1 MTDRYRVRQTDIEAA
16 VCFCQMLHPV
26 PNFIC
31 NASVEVVNSLLRN
44 VVLCPMEF
52 FFLQCRF
59 TLRNRHLKGDT
70 LRRHYGRLSRKYWY
84 TVRMKIIRVFQ
95 LSVHAKH
102 TTLWL
107 AAVRCFKLLV
117 QVFIWNTRL
126 GMSDTFTGLKPLSPT
141 CLCPPATMPIT
152 SQPNNWPIRTAC
164 LVPLPHLFQW

>member
-1 MTDRYRVRQTDIEAA
+1 MVVPYPHFEFRPIVLGRHYRSTSVCTSEIWCKEMWVFFGWHQAHLLTSTCSSLMTDRYRVRQTNIEAA

-70 LRRHYGRLSRKYWY
+70 LRRHYGRLSRIYWY

-117 QVFIWNTRL
+117 QVFI
-126 GMSDTFTGLKPLSPT
+126 
-141 CLCPPATMPIT
+141 
-152 SQPNNWPIRTAC
+152 
-164 LVPLPHLFQW
+164 